1 MTGLSK
7 TDGLRAILTTVVPAF
22 QFECAY
28 IYLIIF
34 YSSNYYYYFNV
45 NLDYFRLIDI
55 VQYFIYRLG
64 ISLDMC
70 SQTNTQFLVHSLLT
84 EEETVTCSRNRNM
97 IIDLSNSKPG
107 NC

>member
-7 TDGLRAILTTVVPAF
+7 TDGLRAILTTAVPLF

-55 VQYFIYRLG
+55 VQYFIWAYL
-64 ISLDMC
+64 
-70 SQTNTQFLVHSLLT
+70 
-84 EEETVTCSRNRNM
+84 
-97 IIDLSNSKPG
+97 
-107 NC
+107 